1 MTRSR
6 TLVVAAALVAL
17 LATACGSDDSTSS
30 SDTTTTDGARTV
42 EIEMRDNKYSP
53 DTVSVQAGETVR
65 FVFTNNGDATHD
77 AYLGDMAA
85 QDDHEMEMRD
95 QMGGHGMDDEGSVT
109 VKPGKTGELT
119 HTFDTDD
126 AVLIG
131 CHEPGHYEG
140 GMRMSIDVT

>member
-6 TLVVAAALVAL
+6 TLAAAALVAI
-17 LATACGSDDSTSS
+17 LATACGSDDSNSS
-30 SDTTTTDGARTV
+30 SATTTDGARTV

-109 VKPGKTGELT
+109 VEPGKTGELT
-119 HTFDTDD
+119 HTFDTND